1 MGPLGS
7 WETPF
12 LEAAHEPREDL
23 IRCHYNNF
31 RTKFQNLRDQFVYVL
46 PGHQSKDAVHLPIAP
61 DDIEG
66 ALADRACG
74 T

>member
-7 WETPF
+7 WETLL
-12 LEAAHEPREDL
+12 LEAPHQPRKDL
-23 IRCHYNNF
+23 IRRYYNNF

-46 PGHQSKDAVHLPIAP
+46 PGHERKNAIHLPIAP

-66 ALADRACG
+66 ALAD
-74 T
+74 